1 MSFLKQFILDLRI
14 KGTSDHV
21 HVVTPDY
28 FMEIRSVSN
37 LGIKTG
43 WSSYIYPWVVS
54 IVLKQSHGLSMCV
67 NRLDITLGTIL
78 LSVAFWNMMGH
89 ELQLLHDYWAHI
101 YTHINIY
108 IYIHTRINIYIYIYI
123 YSLIIYF
130 ILYGANMICLN
141 TNKVLVP
148 ISHIT
153 IYQNDLTTTHYQ
165 YSSTYNVILY
175 RTHSIAN
182 AGGGDP
188 HQCVE
193 SALQAAVE
201 QEQEI

>member
-1 MSFLKQFILDLRI
+1 MKDNYICFLLHRLQDIRLYSKLIAGLLPNLCARTGQARKLVTWGAWWSLNLCKRATTSRSGKVSFLKQFILDLRI

-67 NRLDITLGTIL
+67 NRLDITLRTIL
-78 LSVAFWNMMGH
+78 LLVAFWNMMGH

-101 YTHINIY
+101 YTHI
-108 IYIHTRINIYIYIYI
+108 
-123 YSLIIYF
+123 
-130 ILYGANMICLN
+130 
-141 TNKVLVP
+141 
-148 ISHIT
+148 
-153 IYQNDLTTTHYQ
+153 
-165 YSSTYNVILY
+165 
-175 RTHSIAN
+175 
-182 AGGGDP
+182 
-188 HQCVE
+188 
-193 SALQAAVE
+193 
-201 QEQEI
+201 